1 MFESTG
7 TKIVFVLSL
16 SVMVI
21 VGVFFVL
28 TKDKMNDTTKK
39 IENITGLN
47 VDTYDYDMYV
57 YDIDSDRLY
66 TSEYFYNKIYL
77 DNNEVKYDEFY
88 FDNETLFFLKTY
100 SNTAM
105 NIKDIKVTYDPI
117 TTSEFDFLL
126 ENYSLLKVDI
136 WVDDNGI
143 CDKVLLYANNDVSLD
158 LEGY

>member
-1 MFESTG
+1 
-7 TKIVFVLSL
+7 
-16 SVMVI
+16 
-21 VGVFFVL
+21 
-28 TKDKMNDTTKK
+28 
-39 IENITGLN
+39 
-47 VDTYDYDMYV
+47 
-57 YDIDSDRLY
+57 
-66 TSEYFYNKIYL
+66 
-77 DNNEVKYDEFY
+77 
-88 FDNETLFFLKTY
+88 
-100 SNTAM
+100 M

>member
-100 SNTAM
+100 SNTAT
-105 NIKDIKVTYDPI
+105 NVRNIKVTYDPI

-136 WVDDNGI
+136 WVDDNGT

>member
-88 FDNETLFFLKTY
+88 FDNETLFFLKT
-100 SNTAM
+100 
-105 NIKDIKVTYDPI
+105 
-117 TTSEFDFLL
+117 
-126 ENYSLLKVDI
+126 
-136 WVDDNGI
+136 
-143 CDKVLLYANNDVSLD
+143 
-158 LEGY
+158 